1 MGEILPRS
9 LPIMAFAGRLCP
21 VGVAFSGFRFIRRK
35 GFQDLKYVEERE
47 QGRIK
52 DFYVGEGAS
61 PELPFNPVSCLAC
74 VQTPHFS
81 WGEGAGSVH
90 RLSHVLLQHQQ
101 TTGFFC
107 RILAVLENRRL
118 SQGRGGGDAHPCTL
132 PLDPPLG
139 KFLISVSTK
148 KVLN

>member
-1 MGEILPRS
+1 MWKS
-9 LPIMAFAGRLCP
+9 
-21 VGVAFSGFRFIRRK
+21 
-35 GFQDLKYVEERE
+35 RE
-47 QGRIK
+47 QGRIQ

-74 VQTPHFS
+74 VP
-81 WGEGAGSVH
+81 EGKGAVSVH
-90 RLSHVLLQHQQ
+90 RLSHVLLQHKQ
-101 TTGFFC
+101 TPVFFC

-118 SQGRGGGDAHPCTL
+118 SQGRGGGAYPCTL

-139 KFLISVSTK
+139 KFVISVSTK